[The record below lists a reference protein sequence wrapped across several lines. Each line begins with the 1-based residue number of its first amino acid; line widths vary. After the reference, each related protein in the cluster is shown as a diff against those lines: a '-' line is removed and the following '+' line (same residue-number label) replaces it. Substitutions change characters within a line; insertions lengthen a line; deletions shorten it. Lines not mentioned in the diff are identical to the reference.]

1 MTHGGEVHSRSI
13 EHPWLLSL
21 LAALVAALLAAFVL
35 PVEGESLGYA
45 SGSHFGTL
53 LLPWLAGAL
62 AIRHRSWP
70 SWLAVCG
77 LVVVFMLVLLLV
89 AGVSRAVVDAR
100 ERDVSAPGAAPNG
113 SPRTSPGESQATT
126 DQALSV
132 ETPRRVGEWRRLDGA
147 EQQRVRRQALASLEV
162 YPDDWVVGEPAVA
175 SYSHPTG
182 QAVLVAIATGG
193 GLAEEFAADERQG
206 AVNFVG
212 GALPERNPKSVDPG
226 PLGGGAACVDDVD
239 VLDGGLMC
247 GWVGD
252 GTAGQLLLQVP
263 GMTIEE
269 ALPVLHLFHEE
280 ALADVG

>member
-21 LAALVAALLAAFVL
+21 LAALVAALLSAFVL
-35 PVEGESLGYA
+35 PVEDESLAYA

-62 AIRHRSWP
+62 AIRNRSWP

-77 LVVVFMLVLLLV
+77 LVVVFLLVLFLV
-89 AGVSRAVVDAR
+89 AGVSRAVLDAR
-100 ERDVSAPGAAPNG
+100 ERDAAALDAAPSG
-113 SPRTSPGESQATT
+113 SPRTSSEDAQPDEVR
-126 DQALSV
+126 SV
-132 ETPRRVGEWRRLDGA
+132 EAPRTVGEWRRRDGA
-147 EQQRVRRQALASLEV
+147 DQRRVRRQALASLKA
-162 YPDDWVVGEPAVA
+162 YPDGWVVGEPAVA
-175 SYSHPTG
+175 SYSNPTG

-193 GLAEEFAADERQG
+193 GLADEFAGDERQG

-212 GALPERNPKSVDPG
+212 GAVPGQTPESVDPG
-226 PLGGGAACVDDVD
+226 PLGGGTACVDD
-239 VLDGGLMC
+239 LDLPGGGLMC
-247 GWVGD
+247 GWVDD

-269 ALPVLHLFHEE
+269 ALPIVHLFHEV
-280 ALADVG
+280 ALDGGE